1 MADPGA
7 SERILEAKDLRLD
20 EGRAVAVEGLSFATN
35 GEKVLVFGASAPIF
49 RAITTEVPVKRGE
62 LLVAGRMPH
71 ASLRAGLAAIAPL
84 DPKLPGDFTPRDY
97 VAWSARLAAPDTA
110 LAKKRAAAAFAAF
123 RLESVEKTPLLR
135 CVSTARRATVL
146 AAALA
151 TGARTILFEDPTSGL
166 DDEAARGFAKLVA
179 KAFENVRWALF
190 ASRIALESP
199 LALEADDAVV
209 LGANAVLA
217 QGAPADLAARE
228 RRFSIVV
235 HGDATAFAK
244 ALVAQGFSAVG
255 EAPRLLVDLGDEPS
269 AGTRDLFALAL
280 EHGVTIVELS
290 PVAGALA

>member
-1 MADPGA
+1 VAETG
-7 SERILEAKDLRLD
+7 STERVIEARDLRLD

-49 RAITTEVPVKRGE
+49 RAATTEIPVKRGQ
-62 LLVAGRMPH
+62 LLVAGRPPY
-71 ASLRAGLAAIAPL
+71 AALQAGVAVAPL
-84 DPKLPGDFTPRDY
+84 DPTLPRDFTPTDY
-97 VAWSARLAAPDTA
+97 VYWSARLAAMDSA
-110 LAKKRAAAAFAAF
+110 LAKQRAAAAVAAF
-123 RLESVEKTPLLR
+123 RLESVEKTALLR
-135 CVSTARRATVL
+135 CTITARRATVL
-146 AAALA
+146 AGALA

-166 DDEAARGFAKLVA
+166 DDEAARGFAKLVG
-179 KAFENVRWALF
+179 KAYAGVRWALF
-190 ASRIALESP
+190 GGRIPLESP

-235 HGDATAFAK
+235 HGDAARFAE
-244 ALVAQGFSAVG
+244 ALVAQGFSTMG
-255 EAPRLLVDLGDEPS
+255 EAPRLLVDLGDAAS
-269 AGTRDLFALAL
+269 GTHDLFALAL